1 MSVFK
6 LFLSK
11 DSIEF
16 GNEKYNQVFSIC
28 GEWYSKK
35 VKQTMKLTLLEVF
48 QVDKMSII
56 LFDEIQASFIGKKV
70 FFYRNSILW
79 EVCMKNF
86 NFESAFSNYLAKL
99 TDLLI
104 LIQVRDCKLFS
115 YECFTKELQ
124 KHNKCSMRLNFLFS
138 CIIFRLLL

>member
-48 QVDKMSII
+48 QVDKISII
-56 LFDEIQASFIGKKV
+56 VFDEIQASFIGKKV
-70 FFYRNSILW
+70 FFIEIQFFEKYAWKTSILK
-79 EVCMKNF
+79 VLF
-86 NFESAFSNYLAKL
+86 
-99 TDLLI
+99 LI
-104 LIQVRDCKLFS
+104 
-115 YECFTKELQ
+115 T
-124 KHNKCSMRLNFLFS
+124 
-138 CIIFRLLL
+138 

>member
-48 QVDKMSII
+48 QVDKISII
-56 LFDEIQASFIGKKV
+56 VFDEIQASFIGKKV

-86 NFESAFSNYLAKL
+86 NFESASSNYLAKL
-99 TDLLI
+99 MNSL
-104 LIQVRDCKLFS
+104 LIQVRDCKLAMNVLLKNYKNTTNVPWDWIFS
-115 YECFTKELQ
+115 F
-124 KHNKCSMRLNFLFS
+124 HA
-138 CIIFRLLL
+138 

>member
-16 GNEKYNQVFSIC
+16 GNEKYNQVFIC

-48 QVDKMSII
+48 QVDKISII
-56 LFDEIQASFIGKKV
+56 VFDEIQAVFNGNKV
-70 FFYRNSILW
+70 FYRNPILW
-79 EVCMKNF
+79 EVCKKN
-86 NFESAFSNYLAKL
+86 SILKVL
-99 TDLLI
+99 LLI
-104 LIQVRDCKLFS
+104 IWWKLLNSILITTLSKSLQVS
-115 YECFTKELQ
+115 YGCFTKELQ

>member
-16 GNEKYNQVFSIC
+16 GNEKYNQVFIC

-48 QVDKMSII
+48 QVDKISII
-56 LFDEIQASFIGKKV
+56 VFDEIQASFIGNKV
-70 FFYRNSILW
+70 FYRNPILW

-86 NFESAFSNYLAKL
+86 NLESASSNHLAKL
-99 TDLLI
+99 I
-104 LIQVRDCKLFS
+104 
-115 YECFTKELQ
+115 
-124 KHNKCSMRLNFLFS
+124 N
-138 CIIFRLLL
+138 